1 MPLAAGVPDA
11 ERARRL
17 RDMAC
22 DPACFGAPIPLPSV
36 ALNDPDFVKDMWR
49 GPVWVNTAYLVLE
62 GLRRYGFREDYG
74 ALSWRLCDG
83 VFRVL
88 QAEHQVYEFYDPEC
102 FHTRELCRKKG
113 NLWKAITLG
122 SGPQKDFVGWTGLV
136 NTLLIEGLF
145 GFRRV
150 GASLSL
156 QPNFPPA
163 AAGLTFE
170 LRLPQDD
177 CVIRLRVTTE
187 ARFCGEIRSRGTTE
201 CFALSRGETH
211 QLDGAGRATE
221 PARGAWP
228 CR

>member
-1 MPLAAGVPDA
+1 MSARRKSDVDTSRRAFLKVSLAA
-11 ERARRL
+11 
-17 RDMAC
+17 
-22 DPACFGAPIPLPSV
+22 S
-36 ALNDPDFVKDMWR
+36 
-49 GPVWVNTAYLVLE
+49 
-62 GLRRYGFREDYG
+62 G
-74 ALSWRLCDG
+74 ALVVG
-83 VFRVL
+83 
-88 QAEHQVYEFYDPEC
+88 
-102 FHTRELCRKKG
+102 
-113 NLWKAITLG
+113 
-122 SGPQKDFVGWTGLV
+122 VGWTGLV

-201 CFALSRGETH
+201 CFALSRGESH